1 MAYRKGYC
9 NICLSDHCASIDAL
23 LRDGRSIN
31 SIANEFG
38 FDKRTVENHLRKC
51 GITKGQLDKLKRRYK
66 EEMGKSIPTAERAGL
81 PSTIEAKRVELNV
94 STLSENIK
102 VLYTSCL
109 QVMAECEET
118 GKHKLRL
125 AAIREARQILEMVL
139 KASAFV
145 LDDTNETDWKDTL
158 AVILVALEPF
168 PEAKLAVAKALD
180 SNL

>member
-1 MAYRKGYC
+1 MAYRKGFC
-9 NICLSDHCASIDAL
+9 DICLSDHCASINAL
-23 LRDGRSIN
+23 LRDGRSAS
-31 SIANEFG
+31 SIAKEFG
-38 FDKRTVENHLRKC
+38 FDRRLVAKHQSGC
-51 GITKGQLDKLKRRYK
+51 GITKGQLDKLKRRYR
-66 EEMGKSIPTAERAGL
+66 EEMGKSIPSAERASL

-102 VLYTSCL
+102 VLYISCL

-139 KASAFV
+139 KASAIV
-145 LDDTNETDWKDTL
+145 LDDTNDTDWKDTL
-158 AVILVALEPF
+158 AIILKALDPY

-180 SNL
+180 NNL